1 MKSIINKTT
10 GEFLYCT
17 AVDFE
22 LQENEIAIDEL
33 LTVIYV
39 KPYFNFE
46 SREFYEGATEQ
57 EIIDFNNQK
66 DE

>member
-1 MKSIINKTT
+1 MKSIINGIT

-17 AVDFE
+17 AVAYE

-33 LTVIYV
+33 LTILYV

-46 SREFYEGATEQ
+46 TKEFY
-57 EIIDFNNQK
+57 NK

>member
-1 MKSIINKTT
+1 MKSIINEIT

-17 AVDFE
+17 AVEYE

-33 LTVIYV
+33 LLVLYI

-46 SREFYEGATEQ
+46 TREFYEGATEE
-57 EIIDFNNQK
+57 EIQLNN
-66 DE
+66 E

>member
-1 MKSIINKTT
+1 MKSIINAIT

-17 AVDFE
+17 AVEYE

-33 LTVIYV
+33 LLVLYE

-46 SREFYEGATEQ
+46 TREFYEGAIQ
-57 EIIDFNNQK
+57 E
-66 DE
+66 

>member
-1 MKSIINKTT
+1 MKSIINKIT

-17 AVDFE
+17 IVDFE

-39 KPYFNFE
+39 KPFFNFE
-46 SREFYEGATEQ
+46 TKEFYEGATEQ
-57 EIIDFNNQK
+57 EILYYNNNL
-66 DE
+66 

>member
-1 MKSIINKTT
+1 MKSIINTIT

-17 AVDFE
+17 AVEYE

-33 LTVIYV
+33 LLVLYI

-46 SREFYEGATEQ
+46 TREFYEGGIQEATEE
-57 EIIDFNNQK
+57 EIQ
-66 DE
+66 